1 MSSFMDSTARIFVA
15 GHRGLA
21 GSALVRRLQALGYT
35 NLLLRTHD
43 ELDLLDRGATRA
55 FFDRERA
62 EYVFLA
68 AARVGGILANHDFP
82 ADFIAQNLDIQNN
95 VLESALRTGVK
106 RLLFLGSSCIYPK
119 MAPQPLKE
127 EYLLSGPLE
136 FTNRPYAVAKIAGIE
151 MCWACNRQYGTKF
164 LAAMPT
170 NLYGPGDN
178 YDLQTSHVLPAL
190 IRKTHEAIARGENRI
205 TVWGTGTPRR
215 EFLHSDDMA
224 DACVHLMNLSDAQ
237 FENLISVPETPPLI
251 NVGSGR
257 DLTIRELASTV
268 CAVMG
273 FNGEIVFDPAKP
285 DGTPRKLLD
294 CAKLNGLG
302 WRPRISLRQG
312 IQLAWDDYRM
322 HSHQLPQTTSKS

>member
-1 MSSFMDSTARIFVA
+1 
-15 GHRGLA
+15 
-21 GSALVRRLQALGYT
+21 
-35 NLLLRTHD
+35 
-43 ELDLLDRGATRA
+43 
-55 FFDRERA
+55 
-62 EYVFLA
+62 
-68 AARVGGILANHDFP
+68 
-82 ADFIAQNLDIQNN
+82 
-95 VLESALRTGVK
+95 
-106 RLLFLGSSCIYPK
+106 
-119 MAPQPLKE
+119 
-127 EYLLSGPLE
+127 
-136 FTNRPYAVAKIAGIE
+136 

-257 DLTIRELASTV
+257 DLTIQELASIV

-273 FNGEIVFDPAKP
+273 FNGEIVFDPTKP

-294 CAKLNGLG
+294 CTKLNGLG
-302 WRPRISLRQG
+302 WRPRISLRRG

-322 HSHQLPQTTSKS
+322 HSHQVPQTIPIISLKNCCSTYSFPRTCASNSQTANAIVRIPVGGARRFGQTQHVSKPGFRLPRARVHFLEVSLFRISTIKNRECIKVYIGC